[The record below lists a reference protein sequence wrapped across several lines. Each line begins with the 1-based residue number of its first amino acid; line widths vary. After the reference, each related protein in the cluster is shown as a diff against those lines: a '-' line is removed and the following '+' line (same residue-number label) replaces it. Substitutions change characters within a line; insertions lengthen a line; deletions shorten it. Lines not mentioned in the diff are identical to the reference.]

1 MSLLLV
7 PNTQIPPRRPNRKVR
22 RMSTRIAT
30 QGRLIDRSKPVRFT
44 FNGKAMSGFAGD
56 TLASALLANDQ
67 MLVGRSFKY
76 HRPRG
81 IVASG
86 AEEPNALVGLGQGAA
101 FEPNQRATTTELF
114 DGLSAQSQNH
124 WPSLDFDVGAVN
136 SGFARFLPAG
146 FYYKTFIHPRPFW
159 KHIYEP
165 FIRQSA
171 GLGKAPKERDADT
184 YEHFYFFADV
194 VVIGGG
200 VAGLAAAKSAAES
213 GAKVLLIEQ
222 TAHWGGRAPVDGG
235 EIDGMSPEAWIAQT
249 LDALKSM
256 PNVTLRPR
264 CMGAGVYDHGYVLG
278 YERLTDHAPETA
290 GPRHRLWRI
299 RAAQVITATGAIERP
314 LSFAGNDVPG
324 VMLASAMRDYVVNYG
339 VAPGQRVIVV
349 TNNDDAYRTA
359 ITLKRAGVEVLRV
372 LDARASGGGAL
383 MEEARSLGLRID
395 CGRAV
400 AKVSG
405 GKRVTKVGICAQEG
419 QGAAL
424 EEVACDAVAM
434 SGGWSPVVHLW
445 SHCGGKLTWD
455 DALAMFRPDP
465 KRAPTGADGQPFVAA
480 AGAANGELS
489 LGAVLTDADGAGKS
503 AAKSAGFKPKRT
515 KAPRGDATGEA
526 PLAPIWLMPRAAK
539 VSLRMKAWLDY
550 QNDVKVSD
558 VQLAAREGYESVEH
572 TKRYTTLGMATDQG
586 KLSNIN
592 GLATLADA
600 LGAEIPTVGTTTFRP
615 PYTPISF
622 GAIAGEARGEVFQ
635 PLRRTP
641 IHDWHEAH
649 GAEWEP
655 VGHWRRPYTYRQAG
669 ETTHDAVMREVN
681 NTRQAVGMLDA
692 STLGKIIV
700 KGPDAGRFLD
710 MLYTNM
716 MSTLKPGKC
725 RYGLM
730 CSENGFLID
739 DGVVAR
745 IDEQTFLCHT
755 TTGGAEHI
763 HAHMEEWLQTE
774 WWDWQVYTANVTE
787 QFAQIAVVGPK
798 ARALLE
804 SLGGMDVSKEALPFM
819 TWADGTLAGIP
830 VRIYRISFSG
840 ELSYE
845 IAVRAGQGRAL
856 WDRLAQAGAA
866 FGVMPYGTEALH
878 IMRAEKGFIMIG
890 DETDGTVIPQDL
902 GLSWAISKKKE
913 DYLGK
918 RAQQRSHM
926 TDPERWK
933 LVGLETEDSGV
944 LPDGAY
950 AVAEG
955 RNANG
960 QRNVQ
965 GRVTSTYHSP
975 TLGRGIAMGLV
986 LHGPDRM
993 GEVLEFPGTD
1003 GKIHKA
1009 RIVDPVFYDKDGEK
1023 QNV

>member
-1 MSLLLV
+1 MS
-7 PNTQIPPRRPNRKVR
+7 VR
-22 RMSTRIAT
+22 LPEM
-30 QGRLIDRSKPVRFT
+30 GRLIDRSTPMTFT
-44 FNGKAMSGFAGD
+44 FNGKVLQGFAGD

-67 MLVGRSFKY
+67 MLMGRSFKY

-81 IVASG
+81 VVASG
-86 AEEPNALVGLGQGAA
+86 AEEPNALMNMGEGAS

-114 DGLSAQSQNH
+114 DGLTAKSQNH
-124 WPSLDFDVGAVN
+124 WPSLEFDVGAIN
-136 SGFARFLPAG
+136 THLSRFLPAG
-146 FYYKTFIHPRPFW
+146 FYYKMFIHPRPLW
-159 KHIYEP
+159 KHVYEP
-165 FIRQSA
+165 FIRKSA
-171 GLGKAPKERDADT
+171 GLGAAPKDRDGDT
-184 YEHFYFFADV
+184 YEHFYHFTDV
-194 VVIGGG
+194 LVIGGG
-200 VAGLAAAKSAAES
+200 VAGLQAAKAAAET
-213 GAKVLLIEQ
+213 GARVTVMEQ

-235 EIDGMSPEAWIAQT
+235 MVNGSPVDKFVEQT
-249 LDALKSM
+249 VSELSTM
-256 PNVTLRPR
+256 PNVTMRTR

-278 YERLTDHAPETA
+278 YERLTDHAPKMQ
-290 GPRHRLWRI
+290 GPRHRLWRV

-324 VMLASAMRDYVVNYG
+324 VMLASAMRDYAVNYG
-339 VAPGQRVIVV
+339 VSQGQRVIVA

-359 ITLKRAGVEVLRV
+359 ICLKRAGVDVLRI
-372 LDARASGGGAL
+372 LDARDSGGGVL
-383 MEEARSLGLRID
+383 MSEARDLGIRID

-400 AKVSG
+400 GKVTG
-405 GKRVTKVGICAQEG
+405 GKRVRKIQICAQT
-419 QGAAL
+419 GAGGAL

-445 SHCGGKLTWD
+445 SHCGGKLLWD
-455 DALAMFRPDP
+455 AAQAHFRPDP
-465 KRAPTGADGQPFVAA
+465 DRPPLGAQGEGFVSA
-480 AGAANGELS
+480 AGASNGHMTLDAI
-489 LGAVLTDADGAGKS
+489 LPDAVTAGRN
-503 AAKSAGFKPKRT
+503 AAKSAGYKLNRA
-515 KAPRGDATGEA
+515 KAVSADPA
-526 PLAPIWLMPRAAK
+526 PETAMEPVWLMPRHAK
-539 VSLRMKAWLDY
+539 QDLRSKTWLDY
-550 QNDVKVSD
+550 QNDVKVTD

-592 GLATLADA
+592 GLATLANALDA
-600 LGAEIPTVGTTTFRP
+600 DIPAVGTTTFRP
-615 PYTPISF
+615 PYTPISM
-622 GAIAGEARGEVFQ
+622 GAIGGEARGQVFQ
-635 PLRRTP
+635 PVRQTP
-641 IHDWHEAH
+641 MHKWHESN
-649 GAEWEP
+649 GADWEP
-655 VGHWRRPYTYRQAG
+655 VGHWRRPYAYVRSG
-669 ETTHDAVMREVN
+669 ESTHDAVMREVT
-681 NTRQAVGMLDA
+681 NTRENVGLLDA

-700 KGPDAGRFLD
+700 KGPDAGKFLD

-730 CSENGFLID
+730 CSENGFLSD

-745 IDEQTFLCHT
+745 IDEDTFLCHT
-755 TTGGAEHI
+755 TTGGADRI

-774 WWDWQVYTANVTE
+774 WWDWKVYVANVTE
-787 QFAQIAVVGPK
+787 QLAQVAVVGPN
-798 ARALLE
+798 ARKVLE
-804 SLGGMDVSKEALPFM
+804 KLGGMDLSAEALGFM
-819 TWADGTLAGIP
+819 EWKDGKIGDFDAR
-830 VRIYRISFSG
+830 VYRISFSG

-845 IAVRAGQGRAL
+845 IAVPASQGLAFWKALIEAGQG
-856 WDRLAQAGAA
+856 

-902 GLSWAISKKKE
+902 GLNWAISKKKE
-913 DYLGK
+913 DYIGK
-918 RAQQRSHM
+918 RAQARSHM
-926 TDPERWK
+926 TDPNRWK
-933 LVGLETEDSGV
+933 LVGLETLDGSV

-960 QRNVQ
+960 QRNMQ

-975 TLGRGIAMGLV
+975 TLGKGIAMGLV

-1003 GKIHKA
+1003 GTVYTA